1 MKRKRYSYA
10 ERKAYYMGLGA
21 SNGGKIAKIKKTVSK
36 MSTLEKQS
44 FYNGFDAG
52 VMKKQK
58 S

>member
-1 MKRKRYSYA
+1 
-10 ERKAYYMGLGA
+10 MGLGA